1 MTPRV
6 PNEPRTWRE
15 WRERFPEMA
24 GQHAMHEAAHAVAA
38 WFLGDWDLVQI
49 SMQPNRKSVARNRRR
64 CFIRPVPIAADAA
77 ALKRQWAKYEYA
89 REAII
94 FLAGPYSDGA
104 TEPSDSHWLELAIEI
119 SDDFDAMDHW
129 GGILTE
135 QMVLDYLKSLS
146 PLDDITVATLYAY
159 CLFPRSRR
167 RAWRWLDMVAK
178 WTEEMLSL
186 PRMWS
191 AVESLADVLLR
202 QNTMERFRCLDLI
215 GKAMNHKGAP
225 LYLQLPKWRQRFHLP
240 VPKPTAGVQ

>member
-129 GGILTE
+129 GGYSYRTNGFGLSEIAFGIRRHHRRDTVRLLPFSA
-135 QMVLDYLKSLS
+135 QPPPCVAMVGYGGQVD
-146 PLDDITVATLYAY
+146 
-159 CLFPRSRR
+159 
-167 RAWRWLDMVAK
+167 
-178 WTEEMLSL
+178 
-186 PRMWS
+186 
-191 AVESLADVLLR
+191 
-202 QNTMERFRCLDLI
+202 
-215 GKAMNHKGAP
+215 
-225 LYLQLPKWRQRFHLP
+225 
-240 VPKPTAGVQ
+240 